1 MLASQSFADQ
11 QFLPLEFYL
20 AKEGSIFSIFNHFS
34 IFFYF
39 ELFFIFLYDSMGM
52 FNRIQRI
59 GHHIYLWGFLLIF
72 SFLSD
77 LDNLHIS
84 HNNLVLFDGINNLV
98 HQDNQI

>member
-1 MLASQSFADQ
+1 
-11 QFLPLEFYL
+11 
-20 AKEGSIFSIFNHFS
+20 
-34 IFFYF
+34 
-39 ELFFIFLYDSMGM
+39 MGI

-98 HQDNQI
+98 YRDNQI